1 MDSMRSGMKDAAEK
15 KSEEMFMKQVKELSE
30 KPTFL
35 LRDFLAQNQEIAK
48 MAGMRGFRSHLPWMK
63 SQAEKDP
70 NAKSTELQLKIL
82 EKLDDDELDHKVD
95 VVGPRRKRIAQAA
108 GVSVGDVKEL
118 LKRYKAAERMHKLIR
133 KRKAEGLPLPANADE
148 AADMMMQSVSV
159 SPPAIATGE
168 LEVGMAGAV

>member
-1 MDSMRSGMKDAAEK
+1 MLRQLIRSSQSGIAVARQNRCYGIMDSMRSGMKDAAEK

-82 EKLDDDELDHKVD
+82 EKLDDDELDHKVSSWTP
-95 VVGPRRKRIAQAA
+95 GSAYPLTSTTTGGCRRAQKKAYSTSCRGFGGRCQRIA
-108 GVSVGDVKEL
+108 
-118 LKRYKAAERMHKLIR
+118 
-133 KRKAEGLPLPANADE
+133 
-148 AADMMMQSVSV
+148 
-159 SPPAIATGE
+159 
-168 LEVGMAGAV
+168 

>member
-1 MDSMRSGMKDAAEK
+1 MTMNLITRSVLGHLE
-15 KSEEMFMKQVKELSE
+15 VHI
-30 KPTFL
+30 L
-35 LRDFLAQNQEIAK
+35 LLV
-48 MAGMRGFRSHLPWMK
+48 P
-63 SQAEKDP
+63 
-70 NAKSTELQLKIL
+70 LQ
-82 EKLDDDELDHKVD
+82 VD

-159 SPPAIATGE
+159 SRQR
-168 LEVGMAGAV
+168 